1 MSKCDFNKVTLQHYW
16 NHTSAWVF
24 SVNLLHMFGKPF
36 SKTTYIGLLLK
47 TQILSWAILTVI
59 MTEFVSLP
67 YVLSAHLTN
76 KVRNISNV
84 QGTMTANSGLHW
96 CSTVT
101 RLIITFENQISFA
114 KTLLSI
120 VFANDILWEKLSF
133 IFYSNYNRLC
143 SIFSNFFLLRS
154 WRCC

>member
-1 MSKCDFNKVTLQHYW
+1 MPKCDFNKVTFSIIEITLRHGC
-16 NHTSAWVF
+16 F

-36 SKTTYIGLLLK
+36 SKTTYTGLLLK

-101 RLIITFENQISFA
+101 RLITTFKNQISFA

-120 VFANDILWEKLSF
+120 VFANEILWEKLSF
-133 IFYSNYNRLC
+133 LFYSNCNRLC